1 MFLRSRLATWQV
13 LAIVV
18 ITLGVF
24 GSPALQAKQKEQ
36 KEGCGCQ
43 HKECP
48 APVLEKPTVSAP
60 CCPAPVVREK
70 PCAPPAPSCCPVDP
84 KDVHKAEKANEHAQH
99 EAAEACKRQQKAA
112 AEAQRKIDAAYAHGT
127 HEVDEA
133 TAKVN
138 QRYSEWTEEYA
149 KLNSLNGPGEA
160 TAETQP
166 QPESEIRTKPE
177 PTPEATPE
185 PPTPP
190 QVTPAPAPEVTP
202 TPAPEV
208 APPAPMPEATRE
220 KPKELPKTASP
231 LDLIGFIG
239 LVSMSGGYLTR
250 FFRR

>member
-1 MFLRSRLATWQV
+1 MLRPSKLATWQV
-13 LAIVV
+13 LAILV

-24 GSPALQAKQKEQ
+24 GPSALQAKQKQ
-36 KEGCGCQ
+36 NEGCQQKTCQ
-43 HKECP
+43 
-48 APVLEKPTVSAP
+48 APVLEKPTVAAP

-70 PCAPPAPSCCPVDP
+70 SCAPPPAPSCCPVDP

-99 EAAEACKRQQKAA
+99 EAAEACKRQQRAAQKAQ
-112 AEAQRKIDAAYAHGT
+112 QRIDDAYAHGN
-127 HEVDEA
+127 HEIDEA

-138 QRYSEWTEEYA
+138 KRYSEWQDEYA
-149 KLNSLNGPGEA
+149 KLNSLTGPSEA

-177 PTPEATPE
+177 PIPEATPE

-208 APPAPMPEATRE
+208 APSAPMPESKQE

-231 LDLIGFIG
+231 LELFG
-239 LVSMSGGYLTR
+239 LVGLLSSAGSYMIGSY
-250 FFRR
+250 RR